1 MPPRLAGMSTISRDQ
16 VDHLAMLA
24 RIDLTDAESEALA
37 GDLSGIL
44 DALAVI
50 REVAA
55 DDVPAMSHPQP
66 LVNVMRDD
74 EVRPGLS
81 AADALAGAPA
91 AEDQRFVVPQILA
104 ED

>member
-1 MPPRLAGMSTISRDQ
+1 MSRISRDQ

-24 RIDLTDAESEALA
+24 RIDLTDDESEQLT
-37 GDLSGIL
+37 GD
-44 DALAVI
+44 LAVI
-50 REVAA
+50 LDSLAQIREAAA

-66 LVNVMRDD
+66 LVNVMRPD

-81 AADALAGAPA
+81 SQEVLEGAPA
-91 AEDQRFVVPQILA
+91 AEDQRFVVPRILA